1 MTTYPRRSLLGV
13 LALTLIALPAVAAEK
28 APVKPAFA
36 YALGSETSG
45 PNIFSISATAPRGS
59 KLKSQTVRFAMK
71 KADAS
76 GRTWTFFYISSGKSR
91 SQAQLE
97 RLLLDALRK
106 FPSSAPGKELARI
119 GAVKH
124 GGELRL
130 IAEGPKGLVFAYNP
144 PMQPA
149 NPRLTIADAA
159 IFAEMLKK

>member
-1 MTTYPRRSLLGV
+1 MMKYPRRLLLPV
-13 LALTLIALPAVAAEK
+13 LALIAIAGPVLAAEK
-28 APVKPAFA
+28 SPAMPAFA
-36 YALGSETSG
+36 YSLGSQTSG

-59 KLKSQTVRFAMK
+59 KLKSQIIRFALK

-106 FPSSAPGKELARI
+106 FPKSVPGTELARI
-119 GAVKH
+119 GSLKQ

-130 IAEGPKGLVFAYNP
+130 VVESPNSLVFAYNP
-144 PMQPA
+144 PVQPA
-149 NPRLTIADAA
+149 NPRLTLSDAA
-159 IFAEMLKK
+159 FFADMLKK